1 MPWHHGGTILFRAE
15 IQYHELIRI
24 RQGLLRRIVAKVA
37 SVASITDRD

>member
-24 RQGLLRRIVAKVA
+24 RQGPRRMSVAKVA
-37 SVASITDRD
+37 GVAIITDRD